1 MLILYLILL
10 LSCNLGLIEI
20 LGFSI
25 SISKMIID
33 LLVLLFFSRSLYLHV
48 FQYNSHYNFWGWQY
62 IIFYI
67 FITLISF
74 IVNQTSIINLILFL
88 EVVLIPYL
96 LFLAVINSSFSTKYI
111 KFLSRIFFFVLILQ
125 IPVIII
131 KFLFIGINESGA
143 VGTFSVN
150 NGNLSTLIPM
160 ICISI
165 CLIYYYLFEKYRSLF
180 MIPFFVFFG
189 IIGNKLAILFM
200 IPLIYLIVTLIY
212 NFINSKRDLGKIVL
226 NLFSI
231 FIISVISFYFMII
244 FSPRI
249 NATSNN
255 IIDSATEYI
264 SDYLS
269 RDKYRN
275 RENKLSRLTAFP
287 IVVNF
292 IKENKPL
299 IGNGPGVIL
308 KSGLTGQSGN
318 LRKTK
323 YNLGY
328 GSKLG
333 IFWFSIQIGVLGFL
347 PILLF
352 LIAIMRHSWKK
363 LYYNQ
368 ISNQLFFPFVGFMI
382 GVTILYDIIL
392 YSNTSFLHPTIMT
405 IFMIISGINLN
416 RYSN

>member
-33 LLVLLFFSRSLYLHV
+33 LLVLLFFLRSLYLHV

-96 LFLAVINSSFSTKYI
+96 LFLGVINSSFSTKYI
-111 KFLSRIFFFVLILQ
+111 KFLSRIFFFILILQ

-180 MIPFFVFFG
+180 MIPFFFF
-189 IIGNKLAILFM
+189 LEL
-200 IPLIYLIVTLIY
+200 
-212 NFINSKRDLGKIVL
+212 
-226 NLFSI
+226 
-231 FIISVISFYFMII
+231 
-244 FSPRI
+244 
-249 NATSNN
+249 
-255 IIDSATEYI
+255 
-264 SDYLS
+264 
-269 RDKYRN
+269 
-275 RENKLSRLTAFP
+275 
-287 IVVNF
+287 
-292 IKENKPL
+292 
-299 IGNGPGVIL
+299 
-308 KSGLTGQSGN
+308 
-318 LRKTK
+318 
-323 YNLGY
+323 
-328 GSKLG
+328 
-333 IFWFSIQIGVLGFL
+333 
-347 PILLF
+347 
-352 LIAIMRHSWKK
+352 
-363 LYYNQ
+363 
-368 ISNQLFFPFVGFMI
+368 
-382 GVTILYDIIL
+382 
-392 YSNTSFLHPTIMT
+392 
-405 IFMIISGINLN
+405 SGISLP
-416 RYSN
+416 YYL